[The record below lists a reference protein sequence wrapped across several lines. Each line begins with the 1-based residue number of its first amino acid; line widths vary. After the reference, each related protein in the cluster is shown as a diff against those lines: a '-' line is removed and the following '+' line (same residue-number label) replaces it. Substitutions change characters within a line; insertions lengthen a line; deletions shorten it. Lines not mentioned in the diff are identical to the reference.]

1 MTTRRSVAGS
11 LLAMLALGGCQLQ
24 LPGSN
29 DPPQL
34 FTLTPKSTFKDDLP
48 RVDWQMIVET
58 PVAAAGLA
66 SSRIALQRS
75 PVRLEYFAR
84 SNWTDLAPLMV
95 QTLLIES
102 FDNSGRIVAVSRES
116 TQLRADYLLKTELR
130 EFQAEYDQDG
140 PPQARV
146 RVNSKLVRLSDR
158 SIIASHTV
166 ERMVRAEKTDV
177 ESIILAFDEALGK
190 VIRQIVEW
198 ALVAPGTTRR
208 AEAR

>member
-1 MTTRRSVAGS
+1 MIARRSVIRA
-11 LLAMLALGGCQLQ
+11 LAAVPVLGGCQLQ
-24 LPGSN
+24 LPGAS

-34 FTLTPKSTFKDDLP
+34 FTLTPKSTFVAGLP
-48 RVDWQMIVET
+48 HVDWQMIVET

-75 PVRLEYFAR
+75 PVRIEYFAR

-95 QTLLIES
+95 QTLIIES

-146 RVNSKLVRLSDR
+146 RINSKLVRLSDR
-158 SIIASHTV
+158 TIIASHTI
-166 ERMVRAEKTDV
+166 ERLARAEKTDI
-177 ESIILAFDEALGK
+177 ESIVIAFDEALGK
-190 VIRQIVEW
+190 VVRQIVEW

-208 AEAR
+208 FETR